1 MVREQGVVEAQKVIL
16 HWSCG
21 QHSSI
26 WNRGLLS
33 LESTVPI
40 AYVAGNLT
48 GQEGDGR
55 GSGEKGRSWARPHNV
70 QQGGTA
76 FLEIGTV

>member
-1 MVREQGVVEAQKVIL
+1 MLL

-33 LESTVPI
+33 LESRVSI
-40 AYVAGNLT
+40 AYVAGDLS
-48 GQEGDGR
+48 GQKGG
-55 GSGEKGRSWARPHNV
+55 GWCSGEKGRTAV
-70 QQGGTA
+70 QQAVQVKQQGQGSKGGQA
-76 FLEIGTV
+76 KDGVAE

>member
-1 MVREQGVVEAQKVIL
+1 MLL

-33 LESTVPI
+33 LESTVSI
-40 AYVAGNLT
+40 AYVAGDLSS
-48 GQEGDGR
+48 QEGDGR
-55 GSGEKGRSWARPHNV
+55 GSGERKRS
-70 QQGGTA
+70 A
-76 FLEIGTV
+76 FLEIGTL